1 MFSVEIPLSLLR
13 HSIPLSLAV
22 ESPSYSDQDYHHEMG
37 RRVRE
42 KVEMSTSL
50 DQEEHTWLRSAGYE
64 IHHEPVVKTHL
75 PPEDSLHIAI
85 MMPFID
91 Q

>member
-1 MFSVEIPLSLLR
+1 MLLAAETGGFSDP
-13 HSIPLSLAV
+13 
-22 ESPSYSDQDYHHEMG
+22 DYHHEMG

-42 KVEMSTSL
+42 KMEMSSSL

-64 IHHEPVVKTHL
+64 INHEPVVKTHL

>member
-1 MFSVEIPLSLLR
+1 
-13 HSIPLSLAV
+13 
-22 ESPSYSDQDYHHEMG
+22 MG

-42 KVEMSTSL
+42 KMEMASSL
-50 DQEEHTWLRSAGYE
+50 DQEEHSWLRSAGYE

>member
-1 MFSVEIPLSLLR
+1 MLALL
-13 HSIPLSLAV
+13 LAV
-22 ESPSYSDQDYHHEMG
+22 ERSSYSDQDYHQEMG

-64 IHHEPVVKTHL
+64 VHHEPVVKTHL

>member
-1 MFSVEIPLSLLR
+1 MERS
-13 HSIPLSLAV
+13 
-22 ESPSYSDQDYHHEMG
+22 SYSDQDYHQEMG

-64 IHHEPVVKTHL
+64 VHHEPAPHL

-85 MMPFID
+85 MMPLID